1 VEFQATIRKSL
12 DAVNNEEKK
21 IQGKVNASKK
31 GKTNKNRER
40 LVIEIFSE

>member
-21 IQGKVNASKK
+21 IQGKVNASVK
-31 GKTNKNRER
+31 GKTNKTEKDW
-40 LVIEIFSE
+40 